1 MNGWSWRGWRQ
12 RCVGG
17 VARPIEVSVKV
28 YECKGEMAVVVL
40 RCRHSRFSVRMCQ

>member
-17 VARPIEVSVKV
+17 VAWPIKVSVKV
-28 YECKGEMAVVVL
+28 YEMQGGDGGGGTLM
-40 RCRHSRFSVRMCQ
+40 